1 MSLLW
6 KGGGAVV
13 SIRE

>member
-6 KGGGAVV
+6 GLGSV
-13 SIRE
+13 

>member
-6 KGGGAVV
+6 K
-13 SIRE
+13 

>member
-6 KGGGAVV
+6 F
-13 SIRE
+13 SDTQW

>member
-6 KGGGAVV
+6 
-13 SIRE
+13 IFHL

>member
-6 KGGGAVV
+6 
-13 SIRE
+13 IFNTRF